1 MKKIT
6 FKKALVAL
14 MVCTN
19 LLSPVTSIA
28 ATTID
33 SSQTM
38 NSIEET
44 MESSNV
50 PENSDS
56 QVETNVPANSESSEQ
71 QIDNLSLTFA
81 GTTFY
86 KDKDFEIKIKGV
98 AFKQTFVLRAPNKLA
113 IQEDE
118 TLKRNQ
124 GSIKA
129 LSKTEKDGMTEW
141 EFQLL
146 KSEVDLSVIAQV
158 NDVGVLD
165 VEIESNNSSAI
176 DDILIVNRPQI
187 SLPNF
192 PELKPSTDDETR
204 LFDYKLLDEKGDRD
218 GFKKQSINTP
228 VKIPFARQDEKDTRD
243 YYMYFGSVKKFDKT
257 KTSYQERML
266 IRSIHHRIQQTIK
279 LVPLSD

>member
-81 GTTFY
+81 GTTF
-86 KDKDFEIKIKGV
+86 
-98 AFKQTFVLRAPNKLA
+98 L
-113 IQEDE
+113 
-118 TLKRNQ
+118 
-124 GSIKA
+124 
-129 LSKTEKDGMTEW
+129 
-141 EFQLL
+141 
-146 KSEVDLSVIAQV
+146 
-158 NDVGVLD
+158 
-165 VEIESNNSSAI
+165 
-176 DDILIVNRPQI
+176 
-187 SLPNF
+187 
-192 PELKPSTDDETR
+192 
-204 LFDYKLLDEKGDRD
+204 
-218 GFKKQSINTP
+218 
-228 VKIPFARQDEKDTRD
+228 
-243 YYMYFGSVKKFDKT
+243 
-257 KTSYQERML
+257 
-266 IRSIHHRIQQTIK
+266 
-279 LVPLSD
+279 